1 MITINL
7 TQYLIKIYG
16 DNIDN
21 IINEDLI
28 NILDTKQYPREIL
41 EELET
46 NQEIKNIEIFTVD
59 GETLLLNSQKEIE

>member
-7 TQYLIKIYG
+7 TQYFIKIYG